1 MPNGE
6 KKGITVR
13 IDADLHAEVSQ
24 YLRDHSMTM
33 AEFVSLALDDELHPK
48 NQMKEGSTMA
58 NTRTIAVQ
66 VPEDLFQRIKDYLQ
80 RNNMTQRQFLIGL
93 IEDELERDQTE
104 RESQDKAVSD
114 DPELDENDP
123 EQNEDAAVDD
133 PNAESDEDEDES
145 EDEDQGFTMRNKD
158 RSDAVWQS
166 DFLICS
172 PVSAASGLAWRL
184 LEGLNACGI
193 FGPPATVSGSTAV
206 CISVFRPQCQKS
218 SLSPSR

>member
-48 NQMKEGSTMA
+48 NQMKEGNTMA

-104 RESQDKAVSD
+104 RESEGEAVSD
-114 DPELDENDP
+114 NDALDEDEP
-123 EQNEDAAVDD
+123 EQDEDASVDD
-133 PNAESDEDEDES
+133 SEAESDENGDES
-145 EDEDQGFTMRNKD
+145 EDEDQGFTMRM
-158 RSDAVWQS
+158 
-166 DFLICS
+166 
-172 PVSAASGLAWRL
+172 
-184 LEGLNACGI
+184 
-193 FGPPATVSGSTAV
+193 
-206 CISVFRPQCQKS
+206 
-218 SLSPSR
+218 

>member
-33 AEFVSLALDDELHPK
+33 AEFVTLALDDELHPK
-48 NQMKEGSTMA
+48 NQMKEGNTMA

-80 RNNMTQRQFLIGL
+80 RNDMTQRQFLIGL

-104 RESQDKAVSD
+104 RESQNESVSD
-114 DPELDENDP
+114 DPEQDE
-123 EQNEDAAVDD
+123 EDAEMDEEADVDGFED
-133 PNAESDEDEDES
+133 DSDEDEDEDES
-145 EDEDQGFTMRNKD
+145 EDESEGFSM
-158 RSDAVWQS
+158 
-166 DFLICS
+166 
-172 PVSAASGLAWRL
+172 GM
-184 LEGLNACGI
+184 
-193 FGPPATVSGSTAV
+193 
-206 CISVFRPQCQKS
+206 
-218 SLSPSR
+218 

>member
-48 NQMKEGSTMA
+48 NQMKEGNTMA

-80 RNNMTQRQFLIGL
+80 HNNMTQRQFLIGL

-104 RESQDKAVSD
+104 RESQNEAVSD
-114 DPELDENDP
+114 DSEQDE
-123 EQNEDAAVDD
+123 EDAEIDEEADVDGFED
-133 PNAESDEDEDES
+133 DSDEDEDEDES
-145 EDEDQGFTMRNKD
+145 EDESEGFSM
-158 RSDAVWQS
+158 
-166 DFLICS
+166 
-172 PVSAASGLAWRL
+172 GM
-184 LEGLNACGI
+184 
-193 FGPPATVSGSTAV
+193 
-206 CISVFRPQCQKS
+206 
-218 SLSPSR
+218 

>member
-48 NQMKEGSTMA
+48 IQMKEGNTMA

-104 RESQDKAVSD
+104 RESQNEAVSGDPDQDEDVAPD
-114 DPELDENDP
+114 DPEAD
-123 EQNEDAAVDD
+123 
-133 PNAESDEDEDES
+133 SDEDEDES
-145 EDEDQGFTMRNKD
+145 EDEGQGFSM
-158 RSDAVWQS
+158 
-166 DFLICS
+166 
-172 PVSAASGLAWRL
+172 GM
-184 LEGLNACGI
+184 
-193 FGPPATVSGSTAV
+193 
-206 CISVFRPQCQKS
+206 
-218 SLSPSR
+218 

>member
-48 NQMKEGSTMA
+48 NQMKEGNIMA

-104 RESQDKAVSD
+104 RESQNEAVSD
-114 DPELDENDP
+114 DSEQDE
-123 EQNEDAAVDD
+123 EDAEIDEEADVDGFED
-133 PNAESDEDEDES
+133 DSDEDEDEDES
-145 EDEDQGFTMRNKD
+145 EDESEGFSM
-158 RSDAVWQS
+158 
-166 DFLICS
+166 
-172 PVSAASGLAWRL
+172 GM
-184 LEGLNACGI
+184 
-193 FGPPATVSGSTAV
+193 
-206 CISVFRPQCQKS
+206 
-218 SLSPSR
+218 

>member
-48 NQMKEGSTMA
+48 NQMKEGNTMA

-104 RESQDKAVSD
+104 RESQSEAVSGDPEQDEDAALD
-114 DPELDENDP
+114 DPEAD
-123 EQNEDAAVDD
+123 
-133 PNAESDEDEDES
+133 SDEDEDES
-145 EDEDQGFTMRNKD
+145 EDEGQGFSM
-158 RSDAVWQS
+158 
-166 DFLICS
+166 
-172 PVSAASGLAWRL
+172 GM
-184 LEGLNACGI
+184 
-193 FGPPATVSGSTAV
+193 
-206 CISVFRPQCQKS
+206 
-218 SLSPSR
+218 

>member
-104 RESQDKAVSD
+104 RESEGEAVSD
-114 DPELDENDP
+114 NDALDEDEP
-123 EQNEDAAVDD
+123 EQDEDASVDD
-133 PNAESDEDEDES
+133 SEAESDENGDES
-145 EDEDQGFTMRNKD
+145 EDEDQGFTMRM
-158 RSDAVWQS
+158 
-166 DFLICS
+166 
-172 PVSAASGLAWRL
+172 
-184 LEGLNACGI
+184 
-193 FGPPATVSGSTAV
+193 
-206 CISVFRPQCQKS
+206 
-218 SLSPSR
+218 

>member
-80 RNNMTQRQFLIGL
+80 RNNMMQKQFLIGL
-93 IEDELERDQTE
+93 IEDELEREQTE
-104 RESQDKAVSD
+104 CESEGEAVSD
-114 DPELDENDP
+114 DDALDENEP
-123 EQNEDAAVDD
+123 EQNENAAVDD
-133 PNAESDEDEDES
+133 SEAKFDEDEDES
-145 EDEDQGFTMRNKD
+145 EDEDQGFTM
-158 RSDAVWQS
+158 
-166 DFLICS
+166 
-172 PVSAASGLAWRL
+172 GM
-184 LEGLNACGI
+184 
-193 FGPPATVSGSTAV
+193 
-206 CISVFRPQCQKS
+206 
-218 SLSPSR
+218 

>member
-48 NQMKEGSTMA
+48 NQMKEGNTMA

-66 VPEDLFQRIKDYLQ
+66 VPEDLFQRIKNYLQ

-104 RESQDKAVSD
+104 RESQNEAVSD
-114 DPELDENDP
+114 DSEQDE
-123 EQNEDAAVDD
+123 EDAEIDEEADVDGFED
-133 PNAESDEDEDES
+133 DSDEDEDEDES
-145 EDEDQGFTMRNKD
+145 EDESEGFSM
-158 RSDAVWQS
+158 
-166 DFLICS
+166 
-172 PVSAASGLAWRL
+172 GM
-184 LEGLNACGI
+184 
-193 FGPPATVSGSTAV
+193 
-206 CISVFRPQCQKS
+206 
-218 SLSPSR
+218 

>member
-48 NQMKEGSTMA
+48 IQMKEGNTMA
-58 NTRTIAVQ
+58 NMKTIAVQ

-80 RNNMTQRQFLIGL
+80 QNNMTQKQFLIGL

-114 DPELDENDP
+114 DPELDEDDP

-133 PNAESDEDEDES
+133 PDAESDEDEDES
-145 EDEDQGFTMRNKD
+145 EDEDQGFTM
-158 RSDAVWQS
+158 
-166 DFLICS
+166 
-172 PVSAASGLAWRL
+172 GM
-184 LEGLNACGI
+184 
-193 FGPPATVSGSTAV
+193 
-206 CISVFRPQCQKS
+206 
-218 SLSPSR
+218 

>member
-104 RESQDKAVSD
+104 RESQSEAVSGDPEQDEDAALD
-114 DPELDENDP
+114 DPEAD
-123 EQNEDAAVDD
+123 
-133 PNAESDEDEDES
+133 SDEDEDES
-145 EDEDQGFTMRNKD
+145 EDEGQGFSM
-158 RSDAVWQS
+158 
-166 DFLICS
+166 
-172 PVSAASGLAWRL
+172 GM
-184 LEGLNACGI
+184 
-193 FGPPATVSGSTAV
+193 
-206 CISVFRPQCQKS
+206 
-218 SLSPSR
+218 